1 MMTLMSKSY
10 WIILSLLYVIFLFWY
25 GGSGEKM
32 TSEEIELGINTL
44 KENME
49 KNGRENTEFLNY
61 VNNLIETDDG
71 NEFIMVNLIKY
82 REIAKYP
89 ENSKW
94 SKETDPMLAD
104 ARYVDG
110 LMPKLIKN
118 GGFPLLGSTVKGK
131 FIDEDNPED
140 WDVVALIR
148 YRSVKDMMNMMIE
161 MSETDLS
168 QHKWASIEKTHVFPA
183 QIQIGLFLP
192 KILVTLIFLILASIP
207 ILIKRTKSK

>member
-1 MMTLMSKSY
+1 MMTLISKSY

-25 GGSGEKM
+25 GGSEEKM
-32 TSEEIELGINTL
+32 TTKAIELGINTL
-44 KENME
+44 KENM
-49 KNGRENTEFLNY
+49 
-61 VNNLIETDDG
+61 
-71 NEFIMVNLIKY
+71 
-82 REIAKYP
+82 
-89 ENSKW
+89 
-94 SKETDPMLAD
+94 DPMLAD

-168 QHKWASIEKTHVFPA
+168 LHKSASIEKTHVFPA

>member
-1 MMTLMSKSY
+1 MMTLVSKSY

-32 TSEEIELGINTL
+32 TSKEIELGINTL

-89 ENSKW
+89 KNSKW

-104 ARYVDG
+104 ARYFDG

-131 FIDEDNPED
+131 FIDE
-140 WDVVALIR
+140 
-148 YRSVKDMMNMMIE
+148 
-161 MSETDLS
+161 
-168 QHKWASIEKTHVFPA
+168 WASIEKTHVFPA